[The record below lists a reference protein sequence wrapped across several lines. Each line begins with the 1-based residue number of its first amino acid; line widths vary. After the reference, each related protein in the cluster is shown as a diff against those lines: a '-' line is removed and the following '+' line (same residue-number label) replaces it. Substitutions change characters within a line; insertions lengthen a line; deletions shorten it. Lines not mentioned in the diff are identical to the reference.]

1 MNETKATPA
10 AGHPANEAERAV
22 AAQDMVW
29 TRIYYGREVMER
41 ILDTI
46 QVKSALRQRFVL
58 RYAARA
64 AMAGVIVCLM
74 YVFTYQVKTDLGP
87 EFNVGLAKY
96 LTALSFS
103 VALVF
108 IYFTNSELLTTNF
121 MYFTVGQY
129 YGRAKWADSLKIWSI
144 CLLGNLAGIA
154 IAAAA
159 VSCSGMLSN
168 EFVGQLLHTV
178 DEKTI
183 ASHGWKI
190 LVEGICCNFFINI
203 SVIVAMQ
210 LKEALAK
217 TAVLMMGVSIF
228 AYLGLEHVVANAA
241 LFIMALFARP
251 EAVSL
256 LLSGKNLLLS
266 LVGNYIGGGLVIGLF
281 YAYLNDHRRDQ
292 IQPKPV
298 E

>member
-1 MNETKATPA
+1 MIWK
-10 AGHPANEAERAV
+10 
-22 AAQDMVW
+22 
-29 TRIYYGREVMER
+29 RIYYGREVMER

-46 QVKSALRQRFVL
+46 QVKHALRQRFVL

-87 EFNVGLAKY
+87 DFNLGLSKY

-108 IYFTNSELLTTNF
+108 IYFSNSELLTTNF

-129 YGRAKWADSLKIWSI
+129 YGKVNWADTLRIWSI

-159 VSCSGMLSN
+159 VTSCGMLSQ
-168 EFVGQLLHTV
+168 EFLGHLLHTV
-178 DEKTI
+178 EEKTI
-183 ASHGWKI
+183 ASNGWQT

-210 LKEALAK
+210 LKEAFAK
-217 TAVLMMGVSIF
+217 IVVLMAGVAIF

-241 LFIMALFARP
+241 LFIMALFERP
-251 EAVSL
+251 GAVDL
-256 LLSGKNLLLS
+256 LYTGKNLLVS

-281 YAYLNDHRRDQ
+281 YAYLNDDRS
-292 IQPKPV
+292 KPV
-298 E
+298 ETKPIG

>member
-1 MNETKATPA
+1 MNETKATPP
-10 AGHPANEAERAV
+10 AGHTANESERAV

-46 QVKSALRQRFVL
+46 QVKQALRQRFVL

-74 YVFTYQVKTDLGP
+74 YVFTYQIKTDLGP

-108 IYFTNSELLTTNF
+108 IYFTNSELLTSNF

-129 YGRAKWADSLKIWSI
+129 YGKVKWAGALKIWSI
-144 CLLGNLAGIA
+144 CLVGNLAGIA
-154 IAAAA
+154 IVAAA
-159 VSCSGMLSN
+159 VCSSGMLS
-168 EFVGQLLHTV
+168 EKFVGHLLHTV
-178 DEKTI
+178 EEKTI
-183 ASHGWKI
+183 ASHGWEI
-190 LVEGICCNFFINI
+190 LVQGIFCNYFINI
-203 SVIVAMQ
+203 SVIIAMQ
-210 LKEALAK
+210 VKEGLAK
-217 TAVLMMGVSIF
+217 IVVLMMGVTIF
-228 AYLGLEHVVANAA
+228 AYLGLEHVVANSA
-241 LFIMALFARP
+241 LFIMALFERP
-251 EAVSL
+251 EAVDL
-256 LLSGKNLLLS
+256 LHTGKNFLLS
-266 LVGNYIGGGLVIGLF
+266 LVGNYVGGGLVIGLF
-281 YAYLNDHRRDQ
+281 YAYLNDHRSNQ
-292 IQPKPV
+292 VQTKPV